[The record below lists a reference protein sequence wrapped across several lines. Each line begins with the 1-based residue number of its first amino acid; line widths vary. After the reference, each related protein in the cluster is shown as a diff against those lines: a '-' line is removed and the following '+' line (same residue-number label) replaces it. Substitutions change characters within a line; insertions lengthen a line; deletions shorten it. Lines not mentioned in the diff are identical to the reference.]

1 MTEQEARKKW
11 CPHAL
16 LTDGGMMYNR
26 NALAPDV
33 LQNGANC
40 IASDCMM
47 YRTTGE
53 KKYLD
58 RGKLYDKNLT
68 DTGEW
73 IDVGGYCGLANKP

>member
-1 MTEQEARKKW
+1 MTEDEAKTKV
-11 CPHAL
+11 CPFRAMWGE
-16 LTDGGMMYNR
+16 TRNGDSYYNDGF
-26 NALAPDV
+26 
-33 LQNGANC
+33 C

-73 IDVGGYCGLANKP
+73 IDVGGYCGLTNKP

>member
-47 YRTTGE
+47 WVA
-53 KKYLD
+53 
-58 RGKLYDKNLT
+58 T
-68 DTGEW
+68 DNEYKAQPW
-73 IDVGGYCGLANKP
+73 EEEYNPDEPASPAGYCGLANKP

>member
-47 YRTTGE
+47 WVA
-53 KKYLD
+53 D
-58 RGKLYDKNLT
+58 RGPARVDGVEYDSVAY
-68 DTGEW
+68 DTG
-73 IDVGGYCGLANKP
+73 DCGLKRGLRE